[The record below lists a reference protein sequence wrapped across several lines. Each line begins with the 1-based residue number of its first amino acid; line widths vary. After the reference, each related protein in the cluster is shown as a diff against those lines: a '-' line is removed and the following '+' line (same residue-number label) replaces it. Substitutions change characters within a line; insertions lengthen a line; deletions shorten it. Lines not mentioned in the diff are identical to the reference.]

1 MAAAKRKPK
10 AKVKRKKAPAAK
22 PAVRKKA
29 KPLKKKAAT
38 KKPAARSAAPGKSP
52 AARPAPEK
60 SPAARPAPEKKSAAR
75 PAPEKKPA
83 ARPAPE
89 RKPAARPAPGPRPA
103 AAPVERRDP
112 LQGEERVGFVTHYY
126 GHLSVAAIRLESG
139 SLRVGDTIRIL
150 GHTTDFRQRVESMQV
165 EHQPVT
171 EAGKRQEIG
180 LKVTEHAREH
190 DDVYKV
196 TAP

>member
-38 KKPAARSAAPGKSP
+38 KKPAARSAAP
-52 AARPAPEK
+52 EK
-60 SPAARPAPEKKSAAR
+60 SPAARPT
-75 PAPEKKPA
+75 PEKKPA
-83 ARPAPE
+83 SRPAP
-89 RKPAARPAPGPRPA
+89 KPRPA
-103 AAPVERRDP
+103 APPVERRDP

-139 SLRVGDTIRIL
+139 GLSVGDTIRIL